1 MVNTYNGHGHY
12 TRPQWTTERP
22 TGEHMPD
29 NGRYYDTGIRTPPPV
44 GHASC
49 SLTCL
54 VLTVIQTIGD
64 VLRDQCKINHQ
75 SFFLAVL
82 TEDGRTVYFTGPNK
96 LPEGEIQ
103 RYFDMERFI
112 RYQKRAAES
121 EWSFCHMF
129 GLGSR

>member
-1 MVNTYNGHGHY
+1 MVNQYNGHGHY
-12 TRPQWTTERP
+12 NRPQWSTDRS

-44 GHASC
+44 GLVSC
-49 SLTCL
+49 RFFCP
-54 VLTVIQTIGD
+54 VLTLIQTISD

-112 RYQKRAAES
+112 RYQRRAAES
-121 EWSFCHMF
+121 KWLFHRIF
-129 GLGSR
+129 GLDV